1 MGIYVWGTGCGVSD
15 LVDKGFGVER
25 ITAFVDSAPLGE
37 RFMGLPV
44 LKPDQLNV
52 DECELVIITTRHGE
66 AVAKRC
72 AELGIEQEKL
82 LFTKNNFELVDKN
95 KKCDTAE
102 KLLGAELLAKIAPEN
117 YLVRQAAGAADTML
131 GRAELESDYV
141 RSATLE
147 LLCRRLADVQGAA
160 AELGVYKGFFARL
173 INKLL
178 PDRKLYLFDSF
189 QGFAENA
196 GASDS
201 MQAAHENTS
210 VERVLSAM
218 PYPEQ
223 VEIRPGFFP
232 ETAKGLEEQFC
243 FVSLDVDYYQTT
255 LDGLEYFWPR
265 LSTGGFIMLHD
276 WGNPALPGVADALGT
291 YERRSG
297 QKLAAVP
304 LCDLN
309 NSLVLVKT

>member
-15 LVDKGFGVER
+15 LVDKGFGAER
-25 ITAFVDSAPLGE
+25 ITAFVDSAPQGDI
-37 RFMGLPV
+37 FMGLPV
-44 LKPDQLNV
+44 LKPEALNI
-52 DECELVIITTRHGE
+52 DDCELMIVTTRHGE

-72 AELGIEQEKL
+72 AELGIEAEKL
-82 LFTKNNFELVDKN
+82 LFTKNNFELADKN
-95 KKCDTAE
+95 KKCSIAQ
-102 KLLGAELLAKIAPEN
+102 KLLGNELLTKIIPEN
-117 YLVRQAAGAADTML
+117 YLVRKAAGAVNSVLSRD
-131 GRAELESDYV
+131 ELEGDYV

-147 LLCRRLADVQGAA
+147 LLCKRLADVPGAV
-160 AELGVYKGFFARL
+160 AELGVYKGSFARL

-178 PDRKLYLFDSF
+178 PDRRLYLFDSF
-189 QGFAENA
+189 HGFAESA

-210 VERVLSAM
+210 VERVLSLM

-223 VEIRPGFFP
+223 VEIRAGFFP
-232 ETAKGLEEQFC
+232 ETAKDLEERFC
-243 FVSLDVDYYQTT
+243 LVSLDVDYYQTT

-265 LSTGGFIMLHD
+265 LSKGGFIMLHD
-276 WGNPALPGVADALGT
+276 WGNTALPGVADALET
-291 YERRSG
+291 YEQLVA